1 MMYRKE
7 TIFKSLT
14 LYPDNDEHG
23 TKLVL
28 TKDNIV
34 DFTVDKCDYIH
45 KIICVINLNNGCT
58 YKFVTCDEE
67 LVSSIFCL
75 IRGEGIFHHE

>member
-34 DFTVDKCDYIH
+34 DFH
-45 KIICVINLNNGCT
+45 
-58 YKFVTCDEE
+58 
-67 LVSSIFCL
+67 
-75 IRGEGIFHHE
+75 RR